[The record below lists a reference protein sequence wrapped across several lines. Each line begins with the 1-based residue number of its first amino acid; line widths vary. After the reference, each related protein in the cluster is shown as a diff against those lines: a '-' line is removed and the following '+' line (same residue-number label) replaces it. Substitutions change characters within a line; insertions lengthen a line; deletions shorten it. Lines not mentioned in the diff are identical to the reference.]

1 MTKTVQKLQKKQPFN
16 PFNVYVLFS
25 IITLLIFN
33 KFKTHVKHAHP
44 EYTSLI
50 SQKSIKLRQVSV
62 SILYISLN
70 AKIYLMNYSILWRPI
85 LRWITLKSF
94 FSRKCLSGSPL
105 FGSPGALQNLY
116 DQSSVL
122 YL

>member
-1 MTKTVQKLQKKQPFN
+1 MIKTVQKLQKKQPLN
-16 PFNVYVLFS
+16 PLNVYILFS
-25 IITLLIFN
+25 IITLIIN
-33 KFKTHVKHAHP
+33 KTHLKHAQP

-70 AKIYLMNYSILWRPI
+70 AKFYLMNYSISWRRI

-94 FSRKCLSGSPL
+94 FSRKCLSSSPL
-105 FGSPGALQNLY
+105 FGSPGALQNLH